1 MHSKVTAGR
10 IAEGQAAEYLLNLG
24 YTIITR
30 NYQIRGG
37 EIDLIAL
44 DDDELVFVEVRW
56 RSDDLGEESIGAK
69 KVATLRRAIQTYLR
83 EMEETRPWRCDLI
96 AVSPKDCRH
105 HRDFLSS

>member
-1 MHSKVTAGR
+1 MNSKVSAGR
-10 IAEGQAAEYLLNLG
+10 AAEQLGAEFLLNLG

-44 DDDELVFVEVRW
+44 DGDELVFVEVRW
-56 RSDDLGEESIGAK
+56 RRDDLGEESIGAK
-69 KVATLRRAIQTYLR
+69 KVASLRRAIQTYLR
-83 EMEETRPWRCDLI
+83 EMEDNRLWRCDLI
-96 AVSPKDCRH
+96 AISPKECRH

>member
-1 MHSKVTAGR
+1 MDSKVTAGR
-10 IAEGQAAEYLLNLG
+10 AAEKQAAEYLLNLG

-44 DDDELVFVEVRW
+44 DGDQLVFIEVRW
-56 RSDDLGEESIGAK
+56 RSDDLVEESIGAK
-69 KVATLRRAIQTYLR
+69 KVAALHRTIQSYLS
-83 EMEETRPWRCDLI
+83 EMEESRPWRCDLI

>member
-1 MHSKVTAGR
+1 MNSKVTTGR
-10 IAEGQAAEYLLNLG
+10 AAEDRAALYLLSLD

-44 DDDELVFVEVRW
+44 DGDQLVFVEVRW
-56 RSDDLGEESIGAK
+56 RTDDLAEESIGLK
-69 KVATLRRAIQTYLR
+69 KTTALRRTIQTYLR
-83 EMEETRPWRCDLI
+83 EMDETRSHRCDLI
-96 AVSPKDCRH
+96 TASPKDFRH